1 MPAMPKPAAPEGFAT
16 VNPFII
22 TGGAEGLIAFLTEV
36 FDGTE
41 HPDARTV
48 DDDGLLLH
56 AELSIGD
63 TTVMFA
69 ERKADWPYM
78 PSLLQVYVDDVEATL
93 ATAERL
99 GATIITQPTPFFG
112 DVFSRFLDPWKNLWW
127 VYRHGGDQ
135 SWGANTDAE
144 WGGDE
149 TPADDTPD
157 AGSQIAT
164 PELDYIHNTL
174 LATIPRLRE

>member
-1 MPAMPKPAAPEGFAT
+1 M
-16 VNPFII
+16 NPFII
-22 TGGAEGLIAFLTEV
+22 TGDAEGLIAFLTEV
-36 FDGTE
+36 FDGAE
-41 HPDARTV
+41 LPDARTI

-78 PSLLQVYVDDVEATL
+78 PSLLQVYVGDVAATL

-99 GATIITQPTPFFG
+99 GATIITKPTPFFG
-112 DVFSRFLDPWKNLWW
+112 DVLSRFLDPWKNLWW
-127 VYRHGGDQ
+127 VYRHGSEQ
-135 SWGANTDAE
+135 SWGNDGDAE

-149 TPADDTPD
+149 PPADGATD
-157 AGSQIAT
+157 AAGWSQIAT
-164 PELDYIHNTL
+164 PELVYIHDTL